1 MSVIELWYED
11 CLFAHAI
18 MIMNYYGRLTTKVFL
33 CINKQPMVI
42 RMDCVFIQHI
52 LLCNLSCIPWITSI
66 SNSTLM
72 INEKRS
78 VRYWFL
84 LLCVLQDMLKML
96 WVSFTLTTTIM
107 IMMRWPW
114 RIEGAWYFMCILMFF
129 SCRVRHLSVYGKNYL

>member
-1 MSVIELWYED
+1 MSVIELWYKD
-11 CLFAHAI
+11 CLFAHAT
-18 MIMNYYGRLTTKVFL
+18 MIMNYYRRLITKVFFVS
-33 CINKQPMVI
+33 INNQSLLEWI
-42 RMDCVFIQHI
+42 VFLTYIV
-52 LLCNLSCIPWITSI
+52 CNLSCVPWITSI

-84 LLCVLQDMLKML
+84 LLCVLQEMLKML

-114 RIEGAWYFMCILMFF
+114 RIEGAWYFMCILMLS
-129 SCRVRHLSVYGKNYL
+129 SCRVRHLSVYGKITCKR